1 MEQRETDL
9 WFCFISEEASEQPW
23 GYTAGNRINNST
35 QVRSHIR
42 TPALQVGRHHC
53 SQHCQPWCWTMD
65 SAAIPVVSAAPDTW
79 TTHCHLH
86 RVCHSIQPSSSL
98 CVTMSWLRVQ
108 HVVTCLVEPS
118 GSFQLQ
124 ECLEARIS
132 VLWRK
137 VVSVYYQDCQVWWW
151 WFSLLSHVRLL

>member
-1 MEQRETDL
+1 MEHRETDL

-23 GYTAGNRINNST
+23 GYTTGNRVNNST

-42 TPALQVGRHHC
+42 TPALQVSRHHC

-65 SAAIPVVSAAPDTW
+65 PAARPVVSAAPDTW

-108 HVVTCLVEPS
+108 HVVTCLVEPQALS
-118 GSFQLQ
+118 NCRNVWKQGFLSYGGRWSLSTTKIVK
-124 ECLEARIS
+124 CGGGGL
-132 VLWRK
+132 
-137 VVSVYYQDCQVWWW
+137 VY
-151 WFSLLSHVRLL
+151 